1 MQKPKPGARGRKA
14 ALSDEDIANRIVNA
28 ISNHNL
34 PPGTKLGELQLGAV
48 FGVSRTRIRQV
59 LFRLATAKVITI
71 SLNRGAFVARP
82 TPQEAREVFDAR
94 RVIEPAIIAQLAK
107 AITPFHLARLR
118 EHLGAENSA
127 RAAGDYR
134 ALVRLTGIFHVLI
147 AELAGNTVLADM
159 LRALVARSSLIIAL
173 YPSPNP
179 ATCPPDE
186 HGALIDALAK
196 HDAARATNLMR
207 RHLVHVEH
215 ALDLDGP
222 LERNVDLKAVFADL
236 KAKT

>member
-1 MQKPKPGARGRKA
+1 MQKLKRDARGRKP
-14 ALSDEDIANRIVNA
+14 ALSDEDIADRVVAA
-28 ISNHNL
+28 ISNQDL

-59 LFRLATAKVITI
+59 LFRLATARVITI

-107 AITPFHLARLR
+107 TITPFHLARLR
-118 EHLGAENSA
+118 AHLEAENAA
-127 RAAGDYR
+127 RAGSDYR
-134 ALVRLTGIFHVLI
+134 TLVRLTGIFHVLI
-147 AELAGNTVLADM
+147 AEMAGNTVLADM

-173 YPSPNP
+173 YPSRNP

-186 HGALIDALAK
+186 HRTLIDALAR
-196 HDAARATNLMR
+196 HDAARATTLMR
-207 RHLVHVEH
+207 QHLEHVEC
-215 ALDLDGP
+215 ALALDGP
-222 LERNVDLKAVFADL
+222 VERNIDLKAVFNGL
-236 KAKT
+236 KAKA